1 MMRLVQCLLKGEGK
15 MTRRQKKNLIRIII
29 ALVAFFI
36 VMILDKTI
44 NLSTIIDYKY
54 GWFLAFGI
62 YFIIYIFIGY
72 DVLKKA
78 FLNIIHGQ
86 MLDENFLMCV
96 ATIGA
101 FSLAIYKGF
110 SGDEIEGFDEA
121 CAVLLFYQVGEWF
134 QSYAVG
140 KSRKSISSLMDIRPD
155 YANLLKGDDTEVVS
169 PEDVAIDDI
178 IVINPGEKI
187 PLDGVVIDGAS
198 SLDTK
203 ALTGESIPRDVE
215 IDSEVISGS
224 VNLTS
229 TLKVRVTKVFY
240 DSTVAKILD
249 LVENASNQK
258 SKTENFITKFA
269 RIYTPVVVISAVL
282 LALIPSLITK
292 NWGIWIYRALN
303 FLVVSCPCA
312 LVISIPLSFFA
323 GIGAASRY
331 GILIKGSNYLEIFN
345 KANIFVFDKTGTL
358 TKGNFK
364 VSSISPIERKDDIL
378 KIASYAEED
387 SSHPIA
393 KSIIEAYGKKIDKHY
408 TKTNVA
414 GKGIVAFL
422 GEDRILC
429 GNEKLMME
437 YNINFVKENGVG
449 SVIYVAHNSKFLG
462 SILIVDEIK
471 EEAKDTILYLNKV
484 GKTIMLTG
492 DNEQIA
498 KSVAETLNLTDY
510 RFSLLPQNKVDEVEK
525 LINKKGKNE
534 LLCFTGDGIN
544 DAPVLMRADIGISMG
559 QAGSDAAIEASDIV
573 LMKDDLTGIKM
584 AKKISRKTMRIVWE
598 NIIFALSVKLIIL
611 ILSAIGITNM
621 WVAVFGDV
629 GVAVIAILNA
639 MRTNSKY

>member
-1 MMRLVQCLLKGEGK
+1 
-15 MTRRQKKNLIRIII
+15 MTHRQKKNLIRIII
-29 ALVAFFI
+29 ALVAFGV
-36 VMILDKTI
+36 VMVLDKTI
-44 NLSTIIDYKY
+44 NLSTIIDAKY
-54 GWFLAFGI
+54 GWFLTFGI
-62 YFIIYIFIGY
+62 YFVIYIFIGY

-140 KSRKSISSLMDIRPD
+140 KSRKSISTLMDIRPD
-155 YANLLKGDDTEVVS
+155 YANLYKGEEVEVVS
-169 PEDVAIDDI
+169 PEEVNVDEVIL
-178 IVINPGEKI
+178 INPGEKI
-187 PLDGVVIDGAS
+187 PLDGIVIEGAS
-198 SLDTK
+198 SIDTK
-203 ALTGESIPRDVE
+203 ALTGESIPRDVTNG
-215 IDSEVISGS
+215 SEVISGC

-229 TLKVRVTKVFY
+229 TIKVKVTKAFY
-240 DSTVAKILD
+240 DSTVSKILD

-269 RIYTPVVVISAVL
+269 RIYTPTVVTAAL
-282 LALIPSLITK
+282 FLAIIPSLITK
-292 NWGIWIYRALN
+292 DWGIWIYRALS

-364 VSSISPIERKDDIL
+364 VSTIIPENSKDEIL

-393 KSIIEAYGKKIDKHY
+393 KSIVLAYGKKIDKHY

-414 GKGIVAFL
+414 GKGIIARLDNDV
-422 GEDRILC
+422 ILC
-429 GNEKLMME
+429 GNEKLMEENNIE
-437 YNINFVKENGVG
+437 YTKTNGIG
-449 SVIYVAHNSKFLG
+449 SIIYVAHNNKFLG

-471 EEAKDTILYLNKV
+471 DEARITIDYLNKV

-492 DNEQIA
+492 DNELIA
-498 KSVAETLNLTDY
+498 KNVSKELNLTSY
-510 RFSLLPQNKVDEVEK
+510 KSSLLPQDKVIEVEK
-525 LINKKGKNE
+525 LINNKNKKE

-573 LMKDDLTGIKM
+573 LMKDDLTGIMM
-584 AKKISRKTMRIVWE
+584 AKKISKKTMRIVWE
-598 NIIFALSVKLIIL
+598 NIIFALGVKLIIL

-639 MRTNSKY
+639 MRTNSKYK